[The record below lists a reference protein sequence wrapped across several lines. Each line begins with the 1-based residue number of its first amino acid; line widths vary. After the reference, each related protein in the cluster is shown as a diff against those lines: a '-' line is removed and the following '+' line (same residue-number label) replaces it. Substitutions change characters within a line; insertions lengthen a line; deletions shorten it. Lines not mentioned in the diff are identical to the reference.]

1 MKLKLYVAGTRAA
14 STLELVQR
22 IQRAIAD
29 VVKQD
34 PASELEIVSI
44 MDNPTAALEDEV
56 VATPTLVRSSP
67 LPRRSA
73 FAFSSDATELI
84 LSLRMDPID
93 QLARK

>member
-1 MKLKLYVAGTRAA
+1 MKLKLYVAGTRAT

-29 VVKQD
+29 VVQQD
-34 PASELEIVSI
+34 PSSELEIVSI
-44 MDNPTAALEDEV
+44 MDNPSAALQDEV

-73 FAFSSDATELI
+73 FASGSNATELI
-84 LSLRMDPID
+84 LSLRIDPIE
-93 QLARK
+93 QLLRK